1 MGMDQWSG
9 LTAPNTKANGSIIR
23 LADKGDSFTL
33 TETYTR
39 ELGSTIKQM
48 GMEFTRTLKVLAIAA
63 IGRKIS
69 NMGRVLKLGLRGLD
83 TRAITRCPK
92 RKALGCMCGQ
102 TGPHIAEIGQI
113 TK

>member
-1 MGMDQWSG
+1 MR
-9 LTAPNTKANGSIIR
+9 ANGSIIR
-23 LADKGDSFTL
+23 RADKGDSFTL

-48 GMEFTRTLKVLAIAA
+48 GMEFTRTQKELAIAA

-69 NMGRVLKLGLRGLD
+69 SMERVLKLGLRGPD
-83 TRAITRCPK
+83 TRAITRCQK
-92 RKALGCMCGQ
+92 RKGSVCMCGR
-102 TGPHIAEIGQI
+102 TGQHIAEIGQI